1 MVGFMEKTMSIRGV
15 LAAAMVAILVV
26 SGCGSGNT
34 VEQVVGEINS
44 NNVMRVASSYALFQ
58 QKNNY
63 KGPKNK
69 AAFVKFLNDPDI
81 SNNLDMMGFDME
93 DIESVFISERDNEEI
108 KIRWGIKGSQR
119 GCFEPV
125 AFETTGID
133 GSRRIGF
140 CNGKF
145 EDVEDEG
152 TYDEFFSGKHK
163 PEENA
168 RKDSSAPKIDKNG
181 NQVN

>member
-81 SNNLDMMGFDME
+81 SNNLD
-93 DIESVFISERDNEEI
+93 R
-108 KIRWGIKGSQR
+108 IRHGR
-119 GCFEPV
+119 Y
-125 AFETTGID
+125 
-133 GSRRIGF
+133 RIGL
-140 CNGKF
+140 
-145 EDVEDEG
+145 
-152 TYDEFFSGKHK
+152 Y
-163 PEENA
+163 
-168 RKDSSAPKIDKNG
+168 
-181 NQVN
+181 